1 MCISPGDHAT
11 IAREVVKSMPN
22 WSRHCTTISAQCGAN
37 GENQMATELE
47 EIKLQVAQANR
58 ILSDVGLATGVTA
71 ALGHA
76 SMRLPS
82 QPDRFVVKGR
92 QYALDA
98 LAIMRAENMVVCD
111 TEGFLV
117 EGAPGITQCSEV
129 NINS

>member
-1 MCISPGDHAT
+1 MAAELD
-11 IAREVVKSMPN
+11 EV
-22 WSRHCTTISAQCGAN
+22 
-37 GENQMATELE
+37 
-47 EIKLQVAQANR
+47 KLQVAQANR
-58 ILSDVGLATGVTA
+58 ILSDVGLAIGVTS

-98 LAIMRAENMVVCD
+98 LTIMRPEDMVVCD

-117 EGAPGITQCSEV
+117 GGPPGIMIVPAKTAMRLDEIGFSGAPAVAASLCARMTPSGDAKRASECT
-129 NINS
+129 SAARSE